1 MKKKPRSSKV
11 NNRQPPPLPTNLD
24 LSDPETADLILR
36 NAKWFSRLVVRELYG
51 DSLLLRSSR
60 RIRIMIERFWEEKA
74 TSIYGPQRDATEE
87 YCAKW
92 EAILAKIEKLE
103 GENPPDHLIRFFKE
117 HREYLGRLR
126 ERVSW
131 QSFFRPDEVDDL
143 ELFRLMMLL
152 LAFDPKEKL
161 DKRDPATWK
170 SIIETGDYTWEDIV
184 YILDRWD
191 PERRRSVIPPSVSKR
206 RDGYP
211 LILKSLAL
219 ITDAELRESGIFDHA
234 AQTKRLLERLGEDH
248 VAPGAK
254 SGGSDT
260 SGFRVTLG
268 RWRKQ
273 FTRKP
278 RMRIKKRLTKTQR
291 GKSKK

>member
-1 MKKKPRSSKV
+1 MKKKRKRSKAEA
-11 NNRQPPPLPTNLD
+11 QDPPPLPTNLD
-24 LSDPETADLILR
+24 LKDPETADLILR
-36 NAKWFSRLVVRELYG
+36 NAEWFSRLIVRELYG
-51 DSLLLRSSR
+51 DALPLRSSR
-60 RIRIMIERFWEEKA
+60 RIRIMIQRFWEEKA

-92 EAILAKIEKLE
+92 QALLAKIEKLE

-117 HREYLGRLR
+117 HREYLSCLR
-126 ERVSW
+126 EKISW

-152 LAFDPKEKL
+152 LAFDPEEKL

-170 SIIETGDYTWEDIV
+170 AIIETGDYTWEDIL
-184 YILDRWD
+184 YILDRWE
-191 PERRRSVIPPSVSKR
+191 PERRRSVIPPNVLNR

-219 ITDAELRESGIFDHA
+219 ITDAELCECGLFDHA
-234 AQTKRLLERLGEDH
+234 AQTKRLLNRLGEDH
-248 VAPGAK
+248 VAPGAQ
-254 SGGSDT
+254 SGISDT

-273 FTRKP
+273 FEKQP
-278 RMRIKKRLTKTQR
+278 RSQTGKHGSIKKRR
-291 GKSKK
+291 GKK